1 MAQQRGTQ
9 MPEMA
14 DLLADVVRQCV
25 QEGHRV
31 RLDGLGTFTATD
43 ENLGLKFIADSA
55 PRVFIAYVIEDAE
68 YAQRLYTE
76 LEAAGFNPWLDKR
89 KLMPGQNWRLA
100 IERAIKRSDF
110 FVPCFSK
117 TSVRKRGQFPQEL
130 RAALQT
136 GKRLPLDDSFIYPVR
151 LEECEVPARI
161 QSIYQYID
169 LFADWEGGVKKL
181 ADAIWS
187 EFGQRLSRY

>member
-1 MAQQRGTQ
+1 

-14 DLLADVVRQCV
+14 ELLADVVRQCV

-43 ENLGLKFIADSA
+43 EHLGLHFIAESA
-55 PRVFIAYVIEDAE
+55 PRVFIAYAIEDAE
-68 YAQRLYTE
+68 HAQRLYTD
-76 LEAAGFNPWLDKR
+76 LQSAGFNPWLDKR
-89 KLMPGQNWRLA
+89 KLMPGQDWRLA

-117 TSVRKRGQFPQEL
+117 ISVRKRGQFPHEL

-151 LEECEVPARI
+151 LEECEVPDKI

-169 LFADWEGGVKKL
+169 LFGDWEGGVKKL
-181 ADAIWS
+181 ADAIWN